1 MRSAIS
7 PNDGRVAALVL
18 ALDRD
23 EVPFAAT
30 WREVGAAAERLGL
43 PRPSYG
49 HVRRLALVLRR
60 RRALRDA
67 AWAAV
72 RDAGTALAGGRVPD
86 APALLLDLRELK
98 LAEEL
103 VFQEHKAFSS
113 PAARAGPEAQLSRST
128 A

>member
-1 MRSAIS
+1 VRSAIS

-18 ALDRD
+18 ALDGD
-23 EVPFAAT
+23 DVPVAAT

-43 PRPSYG
+43 RRPSYG
-49 HVRRLALVLRR
+49 HVRRLVLVLRR
-60 RRALRDA
+60 RRALGDA

-86 APALLLDLRELK
+86 APALLLELRELK

-103 VFQEHKAFSS
+103 VFQEHKAFSA
-113 PAARAGPEAQLSRST
+113 PAARAPPT
-128 A
+128 AS